1 MKREVDKVA
10 KKENCDNLDSQVKV
24 KIKNL
29 KKVDKKKQKM
39 ALECK
44 LKDQLDMEKLQ
55 LNICRQKLNEMQH
68 QIDIKN

>member
-44 LKDQLDMEKLQ
+44 LKDQLDMEKL
-55 LNICRQKLNEMQH
+55 
-68 QIDIKN
+68 